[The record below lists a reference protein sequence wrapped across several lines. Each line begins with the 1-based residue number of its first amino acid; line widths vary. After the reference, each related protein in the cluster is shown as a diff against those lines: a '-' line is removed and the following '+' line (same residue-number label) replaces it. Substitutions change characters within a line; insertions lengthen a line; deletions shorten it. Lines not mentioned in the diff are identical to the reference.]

1 MENSNYYELRL
12 DFTDFRMKDSSCL
25 KNDGSVHEKLI
36 YCLERQR
43 FVSEKRQFIK

>member
-25 KNDGSVHEKLI
+25 KNDGSVHEKPIQMRDASAGFSVNPL
-36 YCLERQR
+36 Y
-43 FVSEKRQFIK
+43 